1 MATITERK
9 DSRGHITYQARIR
22 KAGYT
27 QRTQAFPSKE
37 EAELW
42 AEATETEMLSRGPDA
57 TPYAEL
63 ITLKDMATE
72 YLTHEELRDGD
83 MPEIHAISKS
93 PIGSLLLADVSRHA
107 VQQWVDKL
115 PGKLDNRRVVLLG
128 DIIEYARRKRGIE
141 LKDNPARDLIVPT
154 IAHRDRR
161 LSAEEE
167 KQLLESAALTRGG
180 YMVDTIVLALETAMM
195 QHEIIS
201 LDWSSVDIK
210 HKIIRLDSPND
221 CRKIPLTDRAIETL
235 TNRGIKKHG
244 PVFPELTA
252 EALKRSFIRTV
263 QRANIEDLHFNDLRH
278 EATCRLFEAGYTL
291 EQVRFITGR
300 KTFASLERYTALLRP
315 RNGAI

>member
-1 MATITERK
+1 MATITERR
-9 DSRGHITYQARIR
+9 DSKGHTTYQARIR
-22 KAGYT
+22 KAGYP
-27 QRTQAFPSKE
+27 QRTQAFSSRA
-37 EAELW
+37 EAETW
-42 AEATETEMLSRGPDA
+42 AEATESEMLARGPNSIPGEQA
-57 TPYAEL
+57 V
-63 ITLKDMATE
+63 TLGEVANL
-72 YLTHEELRDGD
+72 YLAQVDVPDEE

-93 PIGSLLLADVSRHA
+93 PIAHLLMADVSRQA
-107 VQQWVDKL
+107 VEHWASKL
-115 PGKLDNRRVVLLG
+115 PGKLENKRVVILG
-128 DIIEYARRKRGIE
+128 DIIEKSRKDWGMNLPE
-141 LKDNPARDLIVPT
+141 NPARALIAVPVV
-154 IAHRDRR
+154 HRDRR
-161 LSAEEE
+161 LSSEEE

-201 LDWSSVDIK
+201 LDWSSVDIE
-210 HKIIRLDSPND
+210 HKIIRLDIPND

-244 PVFPELTA
+244 PVFPELTP